1 MSNPYL
7 YALAER
13 LHGHLGWL
21 GLAVLLHPVITL
33 RRRKG
38 LSRGARWSV
47 ALAAALMLAPYAL
60 GWWIYPTY
68 RAEVKPLLMRE
79 SVPWVLAFEA
89 KEHLAF
95 MALALTVGGAGAVLA
110 DGRRAATREAA
121 WSLLALGWLCGVATG
136 ILGVMIAARAHPG
149 W

>member
-7 YALAER
+7 FALAER

-21 GLAVLLHPVITL
+21 GLAVLLHPIITL
-33 RRRKG
+33 RKRRG
-38 LSRGARWSV
+38 FSRGTRLTV
-47 ALAAALMLAPYAL
+47 ALAAVLMFLPYAV
-60 GWWIYPTY
+60 GWSIYPTY
-68 RAEVKPLLMRE
+68 RSQVKPLLLRE
-79 SVPWVLAFEA
+79 SVPWVLAFET

-95 MALALTVGGAGAVLA
+95 LALALTLGGAGALLV
-110 DGRRAATREAA
+110 DGRREVTRRAA
-121 WSLLALGWLCGVATG
+121 WSLLVLGWLCGAVTG